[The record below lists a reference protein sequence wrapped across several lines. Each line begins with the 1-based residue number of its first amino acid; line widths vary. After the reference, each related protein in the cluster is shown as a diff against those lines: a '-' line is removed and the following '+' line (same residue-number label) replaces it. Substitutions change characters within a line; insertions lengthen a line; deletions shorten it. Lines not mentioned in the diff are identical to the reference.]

1 MKKALLTLFAALLC
15 AMTANASIV
24 VKDGLVYRCYSVE
37 EGAIVVDMEDDCKVD
52 SLVIPETIVDPED
65 GVEYPVKKIDEMAL
79 HDGVFTVVTLPSSL
93 NYIDEDAFSDCRNL
107 TRIYCFATEPPRL
120 NSEAFGEDDFK
131 NITVRVPKESLDA
144 YKNDTRWGQFFQI
157 EAIDPTLT
165 HLTTPRMTVTTANTH
180 YYSLDGRRTSR
191 LQKGLNIVRQ
201 ADGSVRKI
209 FTK

>member
-15 AMTANASIV
+15 ATSANAAIV
-24 VKDGLVYRCYSVE
+24 KNGLIYRCYSVE
-37 EGAIVVDMEDDCKVD
+37 EGAIVVDMEDDYKVD
-52 SLVIPETIVDPED
+52 SLVIPETIVDPDD

-79 HDGVFTVVTLPSSL
+79 ADGVFTVVTLPSSL
-93 NYIDEDAFSDCRNL
+93 NYIDEDAFSDCHNL
-107 TRIYCFATEPPRL
+107 TRIYCFAAEPPRI
-120 NSEAFGEDDFK
+120 NSEAFGEEDFNK
-131 NITVRVPKESLDA
+131 VTVLVPKESLDA
-144 YKNDTRWGQFFQI
+144 YKNDTRWGQFLQI